1 VVVVAVPARLLLPG
15 VDVEAVV
22 VEMQCPIAIV
32 CGFVSMLRVDGDVRA
47 SYALL
52 NAIV

>member
-1 VVVVAVPARLLLPG
+1 VAGLARLLLPPD
-15 VDVEAVV
+15 VDLEAV

-32 CGFVSMLRVDGDVRA
+32 CGFVSMLRAGCDVWA

-52 NAIV
+52 NAIE

>member
-1 VVVVAVPARLLLPG
+1 MVVAVPARLLLPG
-15 VDVEAVV
+15 VDVEAV

-52 NAIV
+52 IAIV